1 MPENTRPEN
10 MRTVVVDSL
19 RQMNFDVSG
28 VEDDTVLGE
37 GGLELESLS
46 LAELVM
52 QLGDHGAQFSDDELD
67 TLLDMTFGALVA
79 EAERRA
85 GVPAGAQSE

>member
-1 MPENTRPEN
+1 MPEN

-67 TLLDMTFGALVA
+67 TLLDMTFGGLVA

-85 GVPAGAQSE
+85 GVPAAAQSD

>member
-1 MPENTRPEN
+1 MPEKD
-10 MRTVVVDSL
+10 MRSVVVDSL

-28 VEDDTVLGE
+28 VQDDTVLGE

-67 TLLDMTFGALVA
+67 TLLDMTFGDLVA

-85 GVPAGAQSE
+85 GVAAG